1 MGVKRGYLFPDMT
14 AEWVNEGDAQSLLF
28 FFHLA
33 GFTVIAHNTIQHV
46 LGKEEEIYTGSV
58 ISLTDSVLC
67 VTGQLQWPFGG
78 PCLH

>member
-1 MGVKRGYLFPDMT
+1 MGVKRGYQFPDMT

-33 GFTVIAHNTIQHV
+33 GFTVIAYNTIQHI
-46 LGKEEEIYTGSV
+46 LGKEEEIYTRSV
-58 ISLTDSVLC
+58 ISFTDFVLC
-67 VTGQLQWPFGG
+67 VTGQLQR